1 MLTRATA
8 SGRFVLRLAPGLH
21 AALRGAAAAA
31 GLSLN
36 DYCGRKLAAPVG
48 NLSAVDG
55 AATAVARAGT
65 LFGDRLVGVA
75 VFGSWARQEASA
87 GSDVDLL
94 VVIDPAVDITRGL
107 YRLWDAI
114 PTTWNGHQ
122 VEPHFV
128 QLPRP
133 NMVVAGLWA
142 ELALDGIV
150 LFELGLAL
158 SMRLAQVRRDMLAGR
173 IVRRMVH
180 GQPYWTE
187 AA

>member
-1 MLTRATA
+1 
-8 SGRFVLRLAPGLH
+8 
-21 AALRGAAAAA
+21 LRGAAAAA

-36 DYCGRKLAAPVG
+36 DYCAKKLAAPVW
-48 NLSAVDG
+48 NLSAVDS

-65 LFGDRLVGVA
+65 LFGDQLVAVA
-75 VFGSWARQEASA
+75 VFGSWARQETSA

-107 YRLWDAI
+107 YRRWDVT
-114 PTTWNGHQ
+114 PTTWDGHQ

-133 NMVVAGLWA
+133 NLVVAGLWA

-150 LFELGLAL
+150 LFERGLVL
-158 SMRLAQVRRDMLAGR
+158 SIRLAQIRRDMLAGR

>member
-8 SGRFVLRLAPGLH
+8 SGRFILRLAPGLH

-36 DYCGRKLAAPVG
+36 DYCARKLAAPVW
-48 NLSAVDG
+48 NLSAVDS

-65 LFGDRLVGVA
+65 LFGDQLVAVA
-75 VFGSWARQEASA
+75 VFGSWARQETSA

-107 YRLWDAI
+107 YRRWDATH
-114 PTTWNGHQ
+114 TTWDGHQ

-133 NMVVAGLWA
+133 NLVVAGLWA

-150 LFELGLAL
+150 LFERGLVL
-158 SMRLAQVRRDMLAGR
+158 SIRLAQIRRDMLAGR